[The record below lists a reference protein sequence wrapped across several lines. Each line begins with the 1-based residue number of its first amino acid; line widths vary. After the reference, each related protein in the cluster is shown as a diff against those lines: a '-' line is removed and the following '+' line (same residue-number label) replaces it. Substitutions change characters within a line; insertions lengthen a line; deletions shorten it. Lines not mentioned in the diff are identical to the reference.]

1 MRSVIFLAPSIAALL
16 LTALLIFHPA
26 DNSAQATQVGT
37 PGQIRQALA
46 RARDDAARARQRAE
60 QFDRQARASTRAGE
74 RATIEAAALAARVE
88 QAEAALAGA
97 EASLELVRRQH
108 RALNLRLAEERAPVA
123 RLMAGLQTLVRR
135 PALLTLAQPGSI
147 ADAVHLR
154 AVIAAVQPQIDARTA
169 TLRDEIAQARSLER
183 RTTLVAEQ
191 RRHLRSDLVSRRR
204 ELAAISEAERI
215 KARRAS
221 GAADREAERAF
232 AIAESTRDLSSL
244 LRRLSR
250 DAPAVESAPE
260 PPSASGALALES
272 FRLPVAGIRAPN
284 PGAPERGIALLPRPG
299 SVVVA
304 PARGRIAFAGPFR
317 GYGAIVIVEHPG
329 GWTSLLTGLGSVQVS
344 VGQNVIAGS
353 PVGLAPGREPRIGL
367 ELRRNGE
374 RMNPLDQIR

>member
-1 MRSVIFLAPSIAALL
+1 MC
-16 LTALLIFHPA
+16 
-26 DNSAQATQVGT
+26 
-37 PGQIRQALA
+37 IR
-46 RARDDAARARQRAE
+46 
-60 QFDRQARASTRAGE
+60 DR
-74 RATIEAAALAARVE
+74 
-88 QAEAALAGA
+88 
-97 EASLELVRRQH
+97 
-108 RALNLRLAEERAPVA
+108 
-123 RLMAGLQTLVRR
+123 
-135 PALLTLAQPGSI
+135 LTLAQPGSI